1 VINRRL
7 SAFLDALTAG
17 RRPRRFHARPDD
29 VPLLRT
35 AIDLRAARPG
45 EARPDERFVSDL
57 HQKLHDQMAAK
68 NAPGAA
74 IESRRARGRGRLAL
88 AAVAASAALVAGT
101 VAVTETV
108 DNSPTPT
115 MASRVPQGDVLR
127 TGTFVTA
134 DNQVLGQI
142 VAYRGNPSWVFMK
155 VTVPHYD
162 GSITCELQTADGSV
176 ATWGTFRVRDG
187 IGQFSRTIGVE
198 VAALR
203 GARLVTSTGTRVASA
218 TFA

>member
-1 VINRRL
+1 VISRRL
-7 SAFLDALTAG
+7 SAFLDALAAG
-17 RRPRRFHARPDD
+17 RRPRRFKARPDD
-29 VPLLRT
+29 VPLVRT

-45 EARPDERFVSDL
+45 EAQPDGQFVSDL
-57 HQKLHDQMAAK
+57 YQKLHDQMSAAGTSG
-68 NAPGAA
+68 GAFEA
-74 IESRRARGRGRLAL
+74 RRVRGRGKLAL
-88 AAVAASAALVAGT
+88 AAVAASAALIAGT
-101 VAVTETV
+101 VAVTESM
-108 DNSPTPT
+108 NQGPTPT
-115 MASRVPQGDVLR
+115 TASQVPRGDVLR

-162 GSITCELQTADGSV
+162 GPITCELQTADGSV

-198 VAALR
+198 VGALR
-203 GARLVTSTGTRVASA
+203 GARLVTSTGSPVASA